1 MGSDFQQTVW
11 YSVDALGGGGR
22 GAMIYLDNN
31 ATTFLLP
38 AVRARIEELIAAPLG
53 NPSSPYR
60 LGAEARSVL
69 EQARDQV
76 AAALG
81 ARTDC
86 ILFVASGS
94 EANAMAL
101 AAAQTCEPRRD
112 EILVSTVEHSS
123 VPANAALL
131 NQRGY
136 TVRHVPVERSGLLDL
151 NQLADM
157 LSDRTAIVSVQWVNN
172 ETGVV
177 QPVGEIAA
185 LSHEVGA
192 LYHCDA
198 AQAFG
203 KIPISVDGEGTADL
217 LSVTAHKING
227 PTGCAALYARDPSL
241 LQPLVGGGDQEQG
254 LRGGTENLVG
264 AVGFGAAVSERMRDI
279 AALSAQMEK
288 CRETFEQRVLGA
300 QPTVLVNGDSQRRV
314 ENTSNLQFPGIDGAM
329 LVAALDEQEIYCS
342 QSSACTTSRPTP
354 SHVLTAM
361 GLSESEAYASL
372 RFSFGVLNAEQEARH
387 AADQVI
393 LAYRELL
400 ERLHR
405 LGVA

>member
-1 MGSDFQQTVW
+1 
-11 YSVDALGGGGR
+11 
-22 GAMIYLDNN
+22 MIYLDNN

-53 NPSSPYR
+53 NPSSPYG
-60 LGAEARSVL
+60 LGAEARALL
-69 EQARDQV
+69 EEARDQV

-81 ARTDC
+81 ARSDC

-101 AAAQTCEPRRD
+101 ATAQTREQQRD
-112 EILVSTVEHSS
+112 EILVSAVEHSS
-123 VPANAALL
+123 VTANAALL
-131 NQRGY
+131 GQRGY
-136 TVRHVPVERSGLLDL
+136 TVRYVPVDGCGLLDL
-151 NQLADM
+151 DQLVDM
-157 LSDRTAIVSVQWVNN
+157 LSDRTAIVSVQWVNS

-177 QPVGEIAA
+177 QPVDEIAA
-185 LSHEVGA
+185 LSRAVGA

-203 KIPISVDGEGTADL
+203 KLPISVDGQGAPDL
-217 LSVTAHKING
+217 LTVTAHKING
-227 PTGCAALYARDPSL
+227 PTGCAALYARDSSL
-241 LQPLVGGGDQEQG
+241 LQPIVGGGDQEQG
-254 LRGGTENLVG
+254 LRGGTENLIG
-264 AVGFGAAVSERMRDI
+264 AVGFAAAASERSRDLTT
-279 AALSAQMEK
+279 LSAQMER
-288 CRETFEQRVLGA
+288 CRDTFEHAVRGA
-300 QPTVLVNGDSQRRV
+300 QPLLLVNGDPRRRAG
-314 ENTSNLQFPGIDGAM
+314 NTSNLQFPGIDGAM

-372 RFSFGVLNAEQEARH
+372 RFSFGVLNTEQEARH
-387 AADQVI
+387 AADQVG